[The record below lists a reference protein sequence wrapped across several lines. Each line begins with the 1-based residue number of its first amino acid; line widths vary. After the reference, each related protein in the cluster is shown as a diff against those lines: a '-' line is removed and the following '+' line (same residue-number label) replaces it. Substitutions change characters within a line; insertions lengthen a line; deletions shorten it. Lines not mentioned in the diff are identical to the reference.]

1 MLEGEGI
8 PMHNLHLLV
17 VSATN
22 IGEAIQDADLLT
34 NDWGN
39 ENNWRTF
46 LSAFSE
52 DGLEQKIL
60 DTKDWDL
67 NSLHDV
73 YRMAQGWVQSDEEYE
88 NKNINLMTKA
98 INKEITDWLDWYKI
112 QKYAEFKHYSSHITI
127 PDSYNLFQTEFYP
140 YQLDTNGVTHLTVP
154 TEGSKKYVIVVDMH
168 S

>member
-1 MLEGEGI
+1 
-8 PMHNLHLLV
+8 MHNLHFLV

-22 IGEAIQDADLLT
+22 IDEAISTAKGLT
-34 NDWGN
+34 NDWGS
-39 ENNWRTF
+39 ENNWSTF
-46 LSAFSE
+46 LSVFSE

-60 DTKDWDL
+60 EQEARW
-67 NSLHDV
+67 NFANLHAV
-73 YRMAQGWVQSDEEYE
+73 YKTAQNWVIPNLEYE
-88 NKNINLMTKA
+88 ANSHKIMLRAVNN
-98 INKEITDWLDWYKI
+98 EIIDWLDWYKI
-112 QKYAEFKHYSSHITI
+112 QKYAEFKHHSSHITI